1 MVAQVFH
8 IIGHAAISQ
17 VQIVGLCRILGC
29 QGIDLFHH
37 RKNSHLL
44 AMITHIQD
52 TVFHITLVA
61 NGTGYLEIGES
72 LHFRLAEQFVRHI
85 GNLLVVIAPF
95 VHLFR
100 SVHDVLQF
108 LQEPFVNLGQLMN
121 LVYRVTCT
129 HGFADHEDALVRRL
143 SKGFVH
149 ILYNQFLILYEAM
162 HSLAN
167 HAQTFLNGFLESTSD
182 GHHLAHRF
190 HGRAQLTVHTMELA
204 QVPTGNLAHHI
215 VQCRFEECAGGLCHR
230 VFQVE
235 QPVSQ
240 A

>member
-1 MVAQVFH
+1 M
-8 IIGHAAISQ
+8 
-17 VQIVGLCRILGC
+17 
-29 QGIDLFHH
+29 
-37 RKNSHLL
+37 
-44 AMITHIQD
+44 
-52 TVFHITLVA
+52 
-61 NGTGYLEIGES
+61 
-72 LHFRLAEQFVRHI
+72 
-85 GNLLVVIAPF
+85 VIAPF

-108 LQEPFVNLGQLMN
+108 LQKPFVNLGQLMN

-143 SKGFVH
+143 AKGFVH
-149 ILYNQFLILYEAM
+149 ILYNQFLILHETM

-182 GHHLAHRF
+182 SHYLTHRF
-190 HGRAQLTVHTMELA
+190 HGRAQLTIHTMELA

-215 VQCRFEECAGGLCHR
+215 VQCRFEECASGLCHR

>member
-1 MVAQVFH
+1 M
-8 IIGHAAISQ
+8 
-17 VQIVGLCRILGC
+17 
-29 QGIDLFHH
+29 
-37 RKNSHLL
+37 
-44 AMITHIQD
+44 
-52 TVFHITLVA
+52 
-61 NGTGYLEIGES
+61 
-72 LHFRLAEQFVRHI
+72 
-85 GNLLVVIAPF
+85 VIAPF

-143 SKGFVH
+143 TKGFVH

-182 GHHLAHRF
+182 GHYLTHRF

-215 VQCRFEECAGGLCHR
+215 VQCRLEEGTGGLCHR

-235 QPVSQ
+235 QPISQ

>member
-1 MVAQVFH
+1 
-8 IIGHAAISQ
+8 
-17 VQIVGLCRILGC
+17 
-29 QGIDLFHH
+29 
-37 RKNSHLL
+37 
-44 AMITHIQD
+44 MITHIQD
-52 TVFHITLVA
+52 TVFHISFVP

-72 LHFRLAEQFVRHI
+72 LHFRLAEQLVRHI

-121 LVYRVTCT
+121 LVYRVICT

-143 SKGFVH
+143 TKGFVH
-149 ILYNQFLILYEAM
+149 VFYNQFLILYETM
-162 HSLAN
+162 HSLTN
-167 HAQTFLNGFLESTSD
+167 HAQTFLNGFFESTSD
-182 GHHLAHRF
+182 SHHLAPRF
-190 HGRAQLTVHTMELA
+190 HTVELA

-215 VQCRFEECAGGLCHR
+215 VQCRLEEGTGGLCHR

-235 QPVSQ
+235 QPISQ